1 MKDFNKIIDWAEK
14 EQKKVNEKLQD
25 FQDMNYTFL
34 ENLFLAI
41 KGEKGQ
47 TGGLFKEAISFDG
60 ISPKNRREQLKLI
73 EEFLLLNFDLFD
85 NGAEEIQAEA
95 EEFKEQLINE
105 IDELG
110 LFS

>member
-47 TGGLFKEAISFDG
+47 TGGLFKT
-60 ISPKNRREQLKLI
+60 
-73 EEFLLLNFDLFD
+73 
-85 NGAEEIQAEA
+85 
-95 EEFKEQLINE
+95 
-105 IDELG
+105 
-110 LFS
+110 